1 MAQPILA
8 MSRHARNLAN
18 GSNRQASNVVG
29 SKGLVRKCLVFNQCR
44 SSQVFGECSEEAMQ
58 QHLADLASRDSN
70 GHTRMMYHAAFLA
83 QLLHPRH
90 DDRAIAHAN
99 EERHDARPATPFR
112 EQPTAE
118 YLGNGD
124 NGRPGNSI
132 TYTIIPP
139 SEEPNLT
146 AETRVNMVA
155 LGASYN
161 YGVVSGTDAARLWLI
176 RALVPRTCCIGVG
189 YKLLRTRTRAT

>member
-1 MAQPILA
+1 
-8 MSRHARNLAN
+8 
-18 GSNRQASNVVG
+18 
-29 SKGLVRKCLVFNQCR
+29 
-44 SSQVFGECSEEAMQ
+44 MQ
-58 QHLADLASRDSN
+58 QHIADIASRDSN
-70 GHTRMMYHAAFLA
+70 GHTRMLYHAAFLA

-90 DDRAIAHAN
+90 DDRPIAHAN

-112 EQPTAE
+112 EQYTAE
-118 YLGNGD
+118 FLGNGD

-132 TYTIIPP
+132 TYTIVPP
-139 SEEPNLT
+139 SECPNLT

-189 YKLLRTRTRAT
+189 YNQIDDFIKTGHLRGRGDVLHVHLCPMAEAMKTDFRPPGSTTISSSPWTST